1 MSVSM
6 IGIEKRIDDFHLQ
19 LDLKIQSGELLCL
32 LGPSGCGKSTT
43 LRIVSGLLT
52 PDAGRIVL
60 GNKDITA
67 TPAHER
73 NVAMV
78 FQNHALFPH
87 MDVKDNI
94 AYGLRV
100 RKAGKQRIRER
111 VDHLLDLVHL
121 SGYEKR
127 KIDTL
132 SGGEQQRVAL
142 ARALAVKPDLLLFDE
157 PLSALD
163 ASLRGMLR
171 KEIKRI
177 QRALGL
183 TAVYVTHDQGEAL
196 SLGDTIAVMRGGC
209 IEQRGTPEEL
219 YHSPKNLFVA
229 SFIGRSNTVIGTVR
243 SVSGLNVL
251 AKTPFGDISAVLTKD
266 VRVRPG
272 GKVTLFFRPEHVE
285 CVNDGSS
292 QGLLKGKCLEA
303 EFQGEFYRVQ
313 LGAGN
318 QSIRINASPAYLNDS
333 GQEMRFRVPEDKVLI
348 FS

>member
-1 MSVSM
+1 M
-6 IGIEKRIDDFHLQ
+6 IGIEKRIGDFHLQ
-19 LDLKIQSGELLCL
+19 LDLEIQPGELLCL
-32 LGPSGCGKSTT
+32 LGPSGCGKSTS
-43 LRIVSGLLT
+43 LRLISGLLT
-52 PDAGRIVL
+52 PDAGTIML
-60 GNKDITA
+60 GNKDITV

-100 RKAGKQRIRER
+100 RKTGKQEIRER
-111 VDHLLDLVHL
+111 VDHLLALVHMA
-121 SGYEKR
+121 GYGKR

-142 ARALAVKPDLLLFDE
+142 ARALAVEPDLLLFDE

-163 ASLRGMLR
+163 AALRGMLR

-196 SLGDTIAVMRGGC
+196 SLGDTIAVMRDGC
-209 IEQRGTPEEL
+209 IEQRGTPEEV
-219 YHSPKNLFVA
+219 YRSPKNLFVA
-229 SFIGRSNTVIGTVR
+229 SFIGRSNTVTGTVR
-243 SVSGLNVL
+243 SVRDSSVL
-251 AKTPFGDISAVLTKD
+251 AETPFGDMAGVPMKGIP
-266 VRVRPG
+266 VRPG
-272 GKVTLFFRPEHVE
+272 STVTLFFRPEHVE
-285 CVNDGSS
+285 CVRDGSS
-292 QGLLKGKCLEA
+292 QGLLKGTCLET
-303 EFQGEFYRVQ
+303 EFQGESYRVQ

-318 QSIRINASPAYLNDS
+318 QSIRIDAFPEYLNAPGKDMS
-333 GQEMRFRVPEDKVLI
+333 FRVPENKVLI
-348 FS
+348 FP